1 MQEPSSGE
9 QGRIGIQV
17 ETTSFAVTP
26 GDRVIIPIVLS
37 NHGLEGDVLTLA
49 VDGIP
54 SSWIYASAAST
65 ALDPGQAQEV
75 SLTIQP
81 PHSLQASA
89 GRHPFR
95 IQVTSQSAPG
105 QVFEVACVLTI
116 AAFAEFSSELRPQR
130 VEAGEP
136 ARVTVENR
144 GNFQQAYT
152 LTSQSPDDALLFE
165 PGPSQELRV
174 PPGEV
179 AFAEFRA
186 TPRNRPFFGGEVTF
200 PFTARVQS
208 ADLAVQ
214 NHNGE
219 VVSRAL
225 IPAWLLA
232 AVLILIVAIACL
244 SVALILWGGAP
255 EGAPTEPAAV
265 QPTDEVA
272 QPAPTEPAPEPTPTR
287 RPGASSTPDSGQPAP
302 TEPPP
307 EQPTEPPPEQP
318 TEPPPP
324 EQPTEPPSEQPTEP
338 PPEQPT
344 EPPPE
349 QPTEPPPEQPTE
361 PPPEQSTEPPPEQ
374 PTEPG
379 QPCTPLAFGLIL
391 APLLVAFKKRKP

>member
-17 ETTSFAVTP
+17 ETTSFAVAP
-26 GDRVIIPIVLS
+26 GDRVTIPIVLS

-54 SSWIYASAAST
+54 SSWAYTSSAST
-65 ALDPGQAQEV
+65 VLTPGQAQEV
-75 SLTIQP
+75 LLTIQP
-81 PHSLQASA
+81 PHSLQAGA

-95 IQVTSQSAPG
+95 IQVTSQMAPG
-105 QVFEVACVLTI
+105 QVFEVECILTI

-136 ARVTVENR
+136 ARVTVENQ

-152 LTSQSPDDALLFE
+152 LTCQSPDDALAFE
-165 PGPSQELRV
+165 PGPTQELSV

-179 AFAEFRA
+179 AMAEFSA
-186 TPRNRPFFGGEVTF
+186 KPRNRPLFGGEVSF

-208 ADLAVQ
+208 ADAQVQ
-214 NHNGE
+214 NLSGE
-219 VVSRAL
+219 VVGRAL

-232 AVLILIVAIACL
+232 AVLIGIIAIACL
-244 SVALILWGGAP
+244 SMALILWGGGAD
-255 EGAPTEPAAV
+255 GAPTEPAAV

-272 QPAPTEPAPEPTPTR
+272 QPAPTEAPPEVTPTR

-307 EQPTEPPPEQP
+307 PEQP
-318 TEPPPP
+318 TESPPP
-324 EQPTEPPSEQPTEP
+324 EQPTEP

-361 PPPEQSTEPPPEQ
+361 PPPEQPTEPPPEQ

-391 APLLVAFKKRKP
+391 APLLVAFKKRDR

>member
-1 MQEPSSGE
+1 MQEPPSGE

-17 ETTSFAVTP
+17 QTTGYAVAP
-26 GDRVIIPIVLS
+26 GESVTIPIVLS

-54 SSWIYASAAST
+54 SSWAYTSSAST
-65 ALDPGQAQEV
+65 VLTPGQAQEV
-75 SLTIQP
+75 LLTIQP
-81 PHSLQASA
+81 PHSLQAGA

-95 IQVTSQSAPG
+95 IQVTSQVAPG
-105 QVFEVACVLTI
+105 QVFEVECILTI

-136 ARVTVENR
+136 ARVTVENQ
-144 GNFQQAYT
+144 GNIPQAFT
-152 LTSQSPDDALLFE
+152 LAWQSPSDALAFE
-165 PGPSQELRV
+165 PGPTQELSV

-179 AFAEFRA
+179 AMAEFSA
-186 TPRNRPFFGGEVTF
+186 KPRNRPLFGGEVSF

-208 ADLAVQ
+208 ADAQVQ
-214 NHNGE
+214 NLSGE

-232 AVLILIVAIACL
+232 AVLIAIIAIACL
-244 SVALILWGGAP
+244 SMALILWEGAP
-255 EGAPTEPAAV
+255 EGAPTEPPAA

-272 QPAPTEPAPEPTPTR
+272 QPVPTEAPPTEPAPE
-287 RPGASSTPDSGQPAP
+287 QP

-307 EQPTEPPPEQP
+307 PTEPPEQP

-324 EQPTEPPSEQPTEP
+324 TE

-344 EPPPE
+344 EPPPPTE
-349 QPTEPPPEQPTE
+349 PPDQPTEPPGQATE
-361 PPPEQSTEPPPEQ
+361 PPGQ
-374 PTEPG
+374 PTDEAGEPG
-379 QPCTPLAFGLIL
+379 EPDRPCLPIFGLIL
-391 APLLVAFKKRKP
+391 VPALVWYKKRRP